1 MVMKFN
7 GKPFRPGDLERA
19 INKAAKEL
27 VVKHIRDAAG
37 SLRDPDTDQFAT
49 VAVDGSDLQS
59 LAISVEG
66 SAQVMER
73 VRDNLGLQPETNV
86 EFETGHTDMAE
97 PRVFLSFGWED
108 HALAERIATQLIDAG
123 IQTWWS
129 DWEIR
134 AGDSLRRKVDAGIG
148 GCTHFVVLLTP
159 TSITRPWVQEE
170 VDAAFAR
177 KVGEGITLISLR
189 HNVEMSQVPPLLAG
203 SLCPVIGEEANAI
216 KQLVNDILGISRKP
230 PLGSRPIAA
239 SLPRSSYSQ
248 AAMAVAKVFVEGSPF
263 GALNDNA
270 LSDEDLRSQTGLTKD
285 DLTDALFELKRWV
298 EARFGTVFAREG
310 LYAEFDSFWMDWKPA
325 NDAILLASQLMNDP
339 QFPHEP
345 MHISERLGWPPRRL
359 NPAVTYLEKREIVKT
374 LRGLDTGP
382 YMVFKIEPTDD
393 TRRFLRGRGA
403 AASELS

>member
-27 VVKHIRDAAG
+27 VVKHVRDTVG
-37 SLRDPDTDQFAT
+37 PLRDPDTDQFVT
-49 VAVDGSDLQS
+49 VAVDGSDLHS

-73 VRDNLGLQPETNV
+73 VRENLELQPNISAESEAGDAV
-86 EFETGHTDMAE
+86 MAE
-97 PRVFLSFGWED
+97 PHVFLSFGWED
-108 HALAERIATQLIDAG
+108 HALAERIATQLIEAG
-123 IQTWWS
+123 VQTWWS
-129 DWEIR
+129 EWEIR
-134 AGDSLRRKVDAGIG
+134 AGDSLRRKIDAGIG

-177 KVGEGITLISLR
+177 KMGEGISLISLR
-189 HNVEMSQVPPLLAG
+189 HNVDMSHVPPLLAG
-203 SLCPVIGEEANAI
+203 SLCPLIGEETNAI

-230 PLGSRPIAA
+230 SLGNRPIAA
-239 SLPRSSYSQ
+239 GLPKSNYSQ

-263 GALNDNA
+263 GTLNDHA
-270 LSDEDLRSQTGLTKD
+270 LSDEDLQSQTGLTKD

-310 LYAEFDSFWMDWKPA
+310 LYAEFDAFWMDWKPVD
-325 NDAILLASQLMNDP
+325 DAALLASQLMNDP
-339 QFPHEP
+339 KFPHEP
-345 MHISERLGWPPRRL
+345 ERISERLGWPPRRL
-359 NPAVTYLEKREIVKT
+359 NPAVTYLEKREIVRT
-374 LRGLDTGP
+374 LRGLGTGQ
-382 YMVFKIEPTDD
+382 YMVFTIEPTDD
-393 TRRFLRGRGA
+393 TRRFLRGRNAPGQN
-403 AASELS
+403 